1 MPSTTIHNPT
11 SQLPKRAADPR
22 WLMDRILDRSRAD
35 ATAVRFD
42 AISKASSR
50 FANNEIT
57 QNIVERKRN
66 LTVRV
71 SFGRRSASATANDL
85 SDAGAEA
92 LLSRACDLARA
103 TPEDSEYVEEPGA
116 QKFPPMSCHALST
129 AQISPPDKARAIL
142 KGIEVARAEG
152 LTLAGSHHTTDFETI
167 LANSKGLTGAC
178 RRTEAVYS
186 NTAMSED
193 ASGWAEAI
201 DTDVS
206 RIDTAARARVACE
219 KAKAALHPRPLPPG
233 KYDVILEPAA
243 VGEILAYFL
252 WSLDARAADEGRSWA
267 AGKKGRK
274 LFADGVTLRSDA
286 ADPCVPGSPFNEGG
300 MATPAVTW
308 VDRGTLSNL
317 CTSRYWARK
326 QKTEWTGAPTNLLMA
341 EGNTTLDQMIRGMD
355 RGLLVTRFWYIRH
368 VDPMTLTLTGMTR
381 DGLFWVEK
389 GKIAHGVKNF
399 RFNESPLGM
408 LERTV
413 QVGRAVRTGEYMP
426 SFVPPVRVEGF
437 NFASAT
443 EF

>member
-1 MPSTTIHNPT
+1 
-11 SQLPKRAADPR
+11 
-22 WLMDRILDRSRAD
+22 MDRILDRSRAD
-35 ATAVRFD
+35 VTTVRFD
-42 AISKASSR
+42 SVAQASSR

-71 SFGRRSASATANDL
+71 AFGRKCAAATANDL

-103 TPEDSEYVEEPGA
+103 APDDPEYVEEPGA
-116 QKFPPMSCHALST
+116 QKFPPMSCHAPAT
-129 AQISPPDKARAIL
+129 AQMPPPDKARAIL

-152 LTLAGSHHTTDFETI
+152 FTLAGSHHTTESETI
-167 LANSKGLTGAC
+167 QANSKGLTGAC
-178 RRTEAVYS
+178 RRTDAVYS
-186 NTAMSED
+186 NTAMSAD

-201 DTDVS
+201 DIDAS
-206 RIDTAARARVACE
+206 RIDTAARAHVACE
-219 KAKAALHPRPLPPG
+219 KAQAALHPRSLPPG

-243 VGEILAYFL
+243 VGEVLAHFL
-252 WSLDARAADEGRSWA
+252 WTLDARAADEGRSWA
-267 AGKKGRK
+267 AEKKGRK

-286 ADPCVPGSPFNEGG
+286 ADPRSPGSPFNEGG

-326 QKTEWTGAPTNLLMA
+326 QKTEWTGQPTNLLMS
-341 EGNTTLDQMIRGMD
+341 EGNTTLEEMIRGLD
-355 RGLLVTRFWYIRH
+355 RGLLVTRFWYIRD

-381 DGLFWVEK
+381 DGLFWVEN
-389 GKIAHGVKNF
+389 GRIAHGVKNF

-408 LERTV
+408 LARTV
-413 QVGRAVRTGEYMP
+413 QVGKAVRTGEYIP
-426 SFVPPVRVEGF
+426 SFVPPIRVDGF
-437 NFASAT
+437 HFSSGT